1 MEQPTHWLGHGS
13 ATESPKLDD
22 EEQASSPSS
31 SAPMTLPPP
40 PNHASFP
47 SSERSRAMQQ
57 PSTGPSQSPFGAPAI
72 QTRSSSC
79 SFGRPPRHPTYS
91 SSSLA
96 AVGQPGVQPPAPIAP
111 ASTSGCS
118 LTAEDAA
125 TAAAATEASMTVEA
139 FERSPFETAA
149 ASTSAL
155 ARRRNARLDRRDRES
170 EHFDARRALD
180 RFGNAV
186 GRGAATGALLR
197 GGLHAVS
204 LALAA
209 AAPARRRRRALAG
222 APGIAAASADAARY
236 AAFLGAFAGIYVL
249 LDEGIARGLG
259 KRKTAAWR
267 AAASGACAAPAVLL
281 LGRKQRHTSLAIY
294 LLLRGATLL
303 VRVGNKPL
311 PTLTEASAAAAALAP
326 SSAAASKTNEK
337 ESARRTAAAETS
349 LKRAR
354 LVRTLLAPTR
364 WEHGDTFLMCLAAS
378 QITYSWIIKPHTL
391 PTAFVRFLNKH
402 GGHDLWFYDAA
413 RELASRP
420 AGVTGPVNALIGT
433 PHEGLVGNHPCDWAH
448 PGTTC
453 DGNAAAFFPAA
464 LARALPVYL
473 PVYLVPAL
481 LVHGRKL
488 LPGPDNPGAK
498 VLWKKLAT
506 GCLRSSAFLALY
518 CTLCWRGACVGFQLT
533 GRLGPSTIPGF
544 AWMGGLATL
553 VEKKSRRMELAIYC
567 LSRAAESFAL
577 CLPEWGLVPKRRSSL
592 VAASSS
598 KPKAPLGPRYDL
610 VMLCA
615 ASAAICHCYS
625 DSKGAHR
632 DVFRS
637 KYLSVLDFILGSD
650 GVERG
655 SIRHSPSASDLVAR
669 AVAASPSLPALP
681 TVSSLQAAL
690 PSLPASMSMPQLPQ
704 APAMLQPAA
713 AAAASLAASL
723 AASQAAAAA
732 AGCAGAIA
740 SGAAAG
746 AGALAV
752 AAGPAAAA
760 LAIRARSFLDLLS
773 SEEYEG
779 ADSPRADGG
788 GSGDGEG
795 EEVGVEEVEK
805 EVFEVET
812 TTLNGESDASTVTT
826 TTTSL
831 HFHRTSRSSPHPPTI
846 EEEPGVV
853 ASAAEGEDDGGGGGE
868 EVEEVE
874 EEGEELEGEE
884 IDDRAT
890 ELATTPRRS
899 TKPLRFRKSRHNW
912 EALLSCDTDDER
924 GSSAGPSPVGGGAA
938 SAASASASG
947 AAGLASTSA
956 NATAVEE
963 AAAVVRSRNPVIPDS
978 LLEAMSLPVPA
989 FVRSSQRSVSAVS
1002 ASAGAA
1008 AADAVVAVATTA
1020 NETEAAKQGSPSS
1033 PVSPRLDVRAG
1044 VRAANFKKRMSSFGG
1059 DEALAP

>member
-1 MEQPTHWLGHGS
+1 ML
-13 ATESPKLDD
+13 
-22 EEQASSPSS
+22 
-31 SAPMTLPPP
+31 
-40 PNHASFP
+40 
-47 SSERSRAMQQ
+47 SSE
-57 PSTGPSQSPFGAPAI
+57 
-72 QTRSSSC
+72 
-79 SFGRPPRHPTYS
+79 
-91 SSSLA
+91 
-96 AVGQPGVQPPAPIAP
+96 
-111 ASTSGCS
+111 
-118 LTAEDAA
+118 EAA

-139 FERSPFETAA
+139 FEISKNTASSSSASSFPKSPFEAAA

-180 RFGNAV
+180 RLANAV
-186 GRGAATGALLR
+186 ARGAATGALLR

-222 APGIAAASADAARY
+222 APGPAAASADAARY
-236 AAFLGAFAGIYVL
+236 AAFLGAFAGAYVL

-259 KRKTAAWR
+259 KKKTAAWR

-311 PTLTEASAAAAALAP
+311 PPSASSSSSSSSEAP
-326 SSAAASKTNEK
+326 SSSSSLPAAARAPTKPGA
-337 ESARRTAAAETS
+337 ARAPTKAGGDREAEALRAKAADAS
-349 LKRAR
+349 LQRQR
-354 LVRTLLAPTR
+354 LVRRLLTPTR
-364 WEHGDTFLMCLAAS
+364 WEHGDTLLMCLAAS

-391 PTAFVRFLNKH
+391 PAAFVRFLNRH

-420 AGVTGPVNALIGT
+420 AGVTGPVKALVGT
-433 PHEGLVGNHPCDWAH
+433 PHEGLVGAHPCDWAH

-488 LPGPDNPGAK
+488 LPGANNPGASL
-498 VLWKKLAT
+498 LWKKLAT
-506 GCLRSSAFLALY
+506 GCLRSSTFLALY

-553 VEKKSRRMELAIYC
+553 VEKKSRRMELALYC
-567 LSRAAESFAL
+567 VSRAAESFAL

-592 VAASSS
+592 AVSSS
-598 KPKAPLGPRYDL
+598 PGKLKPRLGPRYDL

-690 PSLPASMSMPQLPQ
+690 PSLTASISMPQLPSLPQ
-704 APAMLQPAA
+704 PAAAMLQPAA
-713 AAAASLAASL
+713 AAASL

-752 AAGPAAAA
+752 AAAPVAAA
-760 LAIRARSFLDLLS
+760 LATRARSFLDLLS

-779 ADSPRADGG
+779 GAADSPRGERESDDSDGQG
-788 GSGDGEG
+788 R
-795 EEVGVEEVEK
+795 
-805 EVFEVET
+805 FEVEVREGFVST
-812 TTLNGESDASTVTT
+812 TMTKATVSSGETEG
-826 TTTSL
+826 TSL
-831 HFHRTSRSSPHPPTI
+831 QNFHRHCRYSSTHTPTI
-846 EEEPGVV
+846 EEGPGVV
-853 ASAAEGEDDGGGGGE
+853 AAAAAEEEDGGGGTEFYREDGDD
-868 EVEEVE
+868 
-874 EEGEELEGEE
+874 EGEKEGGEDV
-884 IDDRAT
+884 DDEGAAA
-890 ELATTPRRS
+890 ELAATPRRS

-912 EALLSCDTDDER
+912 EALLSCDIDDG
-924 GSSAGPSPVGGGAA
+924 GSAAPSLAGADGPSAAPAVPAAEHGA
-938 SAASASASG
+938 SAAA
-947 AAGLASTSA
+947 
-956 NATAVEE
+956 
-963 AAAVVRSRNPVIPDS
+963 VRSRNPVIPDS
-978 LLEAMSLPVPA
+978 LLAAMSSPPPV
-989 FVRSSQRSVSAVS
+989 FVRGSQGSVSAS
-1002 ASAGAA
+1002 
-1008 AADAVVAVATTA
+1008 VAR
-1020 NETEAAKQGSPSS
+1020 NETEAAAVEAVAATVAASAAVAAKHGFPSS
-1033 PVSPRLDVRAG
+1033 RVSPRLDVRAAG
-1044 VRAANFKKRMSSFGG
+1044 VSKRMSSFGG